1 MKEYR
6 AILTEEGID
15 ISYIQVVVNQ
25 PEKKPDIKV
34 SKKSKLNAEQFAE
47 EQKELALELEE
58 QQS

>member
-25 PEKKPDIKV
+25 PEKKPEIKV
-34 SKKSKLNAEQFAE
+34 SKKNKANANQFSE
-47 EQKELALELEE
+47 EQKELAIEMEE